1 MALSIP
7 YLRGVTVSTC
17 EDYWLTCTCETNEAV
32 WNRSGDKSMFFETS
46 FRSKDSQPFYVI
58 GLYSHLKLSQWP
70 VRDRAAVFI
79 YVIVRSCSFNRTVFA
94 AEWYCVSSCWAC
106 WIDPRY
112 PFVELLMKN
121 TLHQIKVLENY
132 VEKNLNF
139 NPYIFYYWSWLF
151 IVQITFACV
160 ETSPKEI
167 GDVCTQAKFTSALKW
182 KFTGKNTI
190 CF

>member
-112 PFVELLMKN
+112 EEHFASNQSFWKLRRKE
-121 TLHQIKVLENY
+121 
-132 VEKNLNF
+132 LNF
-139 NPYIFYYWSWLF
+139 QSLHILLLKL
-151 IVQITFACV
+151 IVYC
-160 ETSPKEI
+160 SNLLLPSCRRLLRK
-167 GDVCTQAKFTSALKW
+167 
-182 KFTGKNTI
+182 
-190 CF
+190 